1 MKSIVLTICFVV
13 LITGTNSI
21 FWSRRRRRRSPPPCK
36 ARNCQVGSWTSWS
49 SCSHQCGTSGSQ
61 TRTRQQ
67 LQAAQCGG
75 TCPYHLQETQ
85 GCNRGNCQ
93 NGGTPN
99 NGGCSCR
106 LGYRGMCCQQGEVF
120 ERQTVVAFR
129 LLVSALGKLL
139 DESTAVHHL

>member
-21 FWSRRRRRRSPPPCK
+21 FWSRRRRRRSPPPCNV
-36 ARNCQVGSWTSWS
+36 RNCQVGSWTSWS

-75 TCPYHLQETQ
+75 ICPYHLQETQ

-106 LGYRGMCCQQGEVF
+106 SGYGGMCCQQDEVF

-129 LLVSALGKLL
+129 LLVLAWGKLL